1 MADDHGTPAG
11 GPDAAIPGEGTPFHG
26 AEAGPAGPAAGEP
39 AEAAAGEPAA
49 GDGGAPLHPD
59 LAPLAF
65 LLGRWEGAGVGG
77 YPTIESFQFGQEMVF
92 SHNGKPFLSYTSR
105 TWLLDAEGHLGR
117 PLATESGFWRPQ
129 PDGKVELLL
138 AHPTGITEIYLG
150 EINGTR
156 VDLITDVV
164 ARTETAKEYS
174 AGRRLYGLIGED
186 LGWAYD
192 MAAVGQPLQSH
203 LSAQLKRAG

>member
-1 MADDHGTPAG
+1 MADDHETSPGGPG

-26 AEAGPAGPAAGEP
+26 EGADPAAAVPLAAGEP
-39 AEAAAGEPAA
+39 DP
-49 GDGGAPLHPD
+49 PVHPD

-77 YPTIESFQFGQEMVF
+77 YPTIESFQFGQEVIF
-92 SHNGKPFLSYTSR
+92 SHNGKPFLSYVSR
-105 TWLLDAEGHLGR
+105 TWRLDAEGRIGQPLG
-117 PLATESGFWRPQ
+117 TEAGFWRPQ

-150 EINGTR
+150 EITGTR

-174 AGRRLYGLIGED
+174 AGRRLYGLIGDD

-203 LSAQLKRAG
+203 ISAQLKRTS